1 MTTKKYNIYLNNDKS
16 VYDISEDNKNYEKDF
31 IKLDYEKTIAV
42 LHLIKNKASNEIV
55 VYKNKKFIITKCYQK
70 LLSELRQLRNEKI
83 ALSDFY
89 FLTDNVENYDSELL
103 NEIKLKRKTLREIT
117 DSLNSVEDL
126 VNAIELVKSI

>member
-16 VYDISEDNKNYEKDF
+16 VYDISEDNKNYEKDS

-103 NEIKLKRKTLREIT
+103 NEIKLKRKTLRDIT
-117 DSLNSVEDL
+117 DSLNSVED
-126 VNAIELVKSI
+126 VINAIELVKSL

>member
-1 MTTKKYNIYLNNDKS
+1 MITKKYNIYLNNDKS

-103 NEIKLKRKTLREIT
+103 EEFRLIRKTLRDIT

-126 VNAIELVKSI
+126 VNAIELVKSL